1 MDNMDPNTFDEIC
14 KLDSNGQPNEDDD
27 TSTVISESTIAN
39 TSTSPSS
46 VMQIKAQP
54 E

>member
-14 KLDSNGQPNEDDD
+14 KMDSNGKPYEDDD
-27 TSTVISESTIAN
+27 SSTVISDSTTTN
-39 TSTSPSS
+39 QVSSPAS
-46 VMQIKAQP
+46 AF